1 MLCDTVLSRWIA
13 HLDAIAH
20 HEVLDAHRVPLA
32 DAVDAVDRLVRVRV
46 RVRVRVGIGL
56 GLGLGLGSGFG

>member
-46 RVRVRVGIGL
+46 RVRVRVGVGVGYGL
-56 GLGLGLGSGFG
+56 G